1 VSALLWVGVAV
12 LGGAGAIGRFALD
25 SFVSSRFGGDFPLG
39 TLAVNLSGAFL
50 LGFLVGVS
58 LEGHAYLLA
67 GTAVL
72 GSYTTFS
79 TWMLETHRPAEDGEV
94 QLAWLNVGVSLVAG
108 LGAAALG
115 KALGGA
121 L

>member
-1 VSALLWVGVAV
+1 VITVLLV
-12 LGGAGAIGRFALD
+12 LLGGGAGAIARFALD
-25 SFVSSRFGGDFPLG
+25 AAVQARRLGEAPLG
-39 TLAVNLSGAFL
+39 TFAVNLGGSFL
-50 LGFLVGVS
+50 LGLLVGLS
-58 LEGHAYLLA
+58 ISHRAMLIL
-67 GTAVL
+67 GTATL

-94 QLAWLNVGVSLVAG
+94 QLAWLNIAAG
-108 LGAAALG
+108 LAAGLAAAALG

>member
-1 VSALLWVGVAV
+1 VITALLVF
-12 LGGAGAIGRFALD
+12 LCGGAGALTRFAVDAL
-25 SFVSSRFGGDFPLG
+25 VQARRLGEFPLG
-39 TLAVNLSGAFL
+39 TFAVNLGGSLL
-50 LGFLVGVS
+50 LGLLVGLAVS
-58 LEGHAYLLA
+58 HRAMVIL
-67 GTAVL
+67 GTATL

-94 QLAWLNVGVSLVAG
+94 RLAWLNLAASLAAG

-115 KALGGA
+115 RAIGGA